1 MEGVSTGIS
10 TIPIVYHTLVLTL
23 IFLSFSSKIS
33 NTIVY
38 VGYNPLWIS
47 YLKNHGINKR
57 LTNAVECFTLTSVD
71 VENVHGE
78 VGEIW

>member
-1 MEGVSTGIS
+1 MEGLSTGIS
-10 TIPIVYHTLVLTL
+10 PIPIVYHTLVLIL
-23 IFLSFSSKIS
+23 IVLSFFS

-57 LTNAVECFTLTSVD
+57 FTNAVEYFTLTSVD
-71 VENVHGE
+71 VENVHSE